1 VCTTCSC
8 QCVLLYIFPSF
19 QSSRIILKLIDPGPE
34 QVSYPQNEVITPLEE
49 KSKLELTSPCT
60 SVDYSNLFGEEFKM
74 LDEQWDCSYLNVLD
88 FGAVEEGILH
98 VLYSCAAQVRC
109 NQMLYNS
116 LVSIL
121 LSNFAVFYAH
131 CLTIC
136 SLQPVLCSK
145 MAERVSEFWAVLPLV
160 QALLPG

>member
-1 VCTTCSC
+1 
-8 QCVLLYIFPSF
+8 
-19 QSSRIILKLIDPGPE
+19 
-34 QVSYPQNEVITPLEE
+34 LEE
-49 KSKLELTSPCT
+49 KSKLELPSPCT
-60 SVDYSNLFGEEFKM
+60 FVDYSNLFGEEFKM
-74 LDEQWDCSYLNVLD
+74 QDEHWDCSYLNVLD
-88 FGAVEEGILH
+88 IGAVEEGILH
-98 VLYSCAAQVRC
+98 VLYSCAAQVRY

-121 LSNFAVFYAH
+121 FSKSAVFYVH

-145 MAERVSEFWAVLPLV
+145 MAERISEFWAALPLV

>member
-1 VCTTCSC
+1 M
-8 QCVLLYIFPSF
+8 P
-19 QSSRIILKLIDPGPE
+19 
-34 QVSYPQNEVITPLEE
+34 
-49 KSKLELTSPCT
+49 
-60 SVDYSNLFGEEFKM
+60 
-74 LDEQWDCSYLNVLD
+74 DEHWDCSYLNVLD

-98 VLYSCAAQVRC
+98 VLYSCAAQVCC
-109 NQMLYNS
+109 NQMLYNF

-121 LSNFAVFYAH
+121 LSNFAVFYVH